1 MNHEHSVQKG
11 EATTTEE
18 QREIAIKVL
27 YVWRRFT
34 TGSWRYRKRGE
45 VKGAIARRRKGGTKI
60 KRRLKGGKQEGR
72 TKTYLKKETKCI
84 CIIHKY
90 IRIHTHVYTYI
101 RIYIHTYIR
110 MIHTNITKVVH
121 VHVGDLPEVSR
132 LSAQANIS
140 QKSTM

>member
-72 TKTYLKKETKCI
+72 TKTYLKKETYYNVKRDLLLHTLQEGRTKTYLTSILLLACYACI
-84 CIIHKY
+84 LLLI
-90 IRIHTHVYTYI
+90 
-101 RIYIHTYIR
+101 
-110 MIHTNITKVVH
+110 
-121 VHVGDLPEVSR
+121 
-132 LSAQANIS
+132 
-140 QKSTM
+140 